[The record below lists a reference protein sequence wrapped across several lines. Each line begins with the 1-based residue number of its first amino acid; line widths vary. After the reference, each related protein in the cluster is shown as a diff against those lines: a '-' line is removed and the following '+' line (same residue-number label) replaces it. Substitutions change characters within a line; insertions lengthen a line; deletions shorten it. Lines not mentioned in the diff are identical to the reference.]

1 MQGSGNRVRGMMRV
15 PFLAALGLICAPAAR
30 AHPHIFV
37 DTHVEVVFDE
47 GRLASVRMEWVYDEL
62 FSLLL
67 AEDMGLDDDADGEM
81 TAEEEALLS
90 ERVTGWPPGYNGALH
105 VFQEGQEARIGP
117 PQEHVAR
124 YSEGRMHEHLVRE
137 VAGPLDP
144 ADPVEIAI
152 YEAEFYTAYDLFDPI
167 MLVGEGAD
175 MCSAEIRRADIRAA
189 QKEVEEMI
197 GRLPQDVGAEEAF
210 PPVGDR
216 FADRIVIRC
225 DG

>member
-1 MQGSGNRVRGMMRV
+1 MQGGGNRVRVMMRV
-15 PFLAALGLICAPAAR
+15 SFLAALGLISAPAVW

-37 DTHVEVVFDE
+37 DTHVEVVFEE

-81 TAEEEALLS
+81 TYEEVATLS

-117 PQEHVAR
+117 PEDHSAS
-124 YSEGRMHEHLVRE
+124 YSEGRMRERLTRE

-144 ADPVEIAI
+144 TDPVEIAI
-152 YEAEFYTAYDLFDPI
+152 YEAEFYTAYDLVEPVT
-167 MLVGEGAD
+167 LVEASAGT
-175 MCSAEIRRADIRAA
+175 CSAEIQRADIRAA

-210 PPVGDR
+210 PAVGDR